1 MEDDSKAKKA
11 DGPKSRASRVE
22 DTFMKIQSI
31 KHGGGDVDGGSTTT
45 KAALLTDVCD
55 GVIDERM
62 NGVLRWSQEE
72 AKAMIQEFRNL
83 LLQKKEAKNEDVFI
97 KHNVMKR

>member
-1 MEDDSKAKKA
+1 MEDDPKAKKA

-22 DTFMKIQSI
+22 DTFMRIQNI
-31 KHGGGDVDGGSTTT
+31 KHGGGDVDGGSITT

-55 GVIDERM
+55 RIIDERM

-72 AKAMIQEFRNL
+72 AKSMIQEFRAL
-83 LLQKKEAKNEDVFI
+83 LLMKKEAKNEDVFI
-97 KHNVMKR
+97 KQMV